1 MSMVIPA
8 VWSLYLKSGIEG
20 CGFKFSVAAAYTRA
34 TRPPSVKIT
43 VTNGSLEI
51 YAFAC
56 VYSGDIPP
64 LVKRNY
70 VKKHVSRVDSP
81 RQRCTRRM
89 GNEEQK
95 MKKGGGG
102 ACMND
107 ACVIMWIWLGLIYSK
122 CIV

>member
-1 MSMVIPA
+1 MVIPA